1 MQRPITLVVVLAL
14 LSGCAMTRSESNIEY
29 KPKSLESL
37 SASNSLRGAA
47 IGQVIVVDARR
58 DPITRGPVTDGRV
71 ILNKRNGYGARTEG
85 VYAAEKPLGQ
95 YVRDSFDESLAKV
108 GVTKDKLSP
117 LEIEV
122 VLDGVDDPS
131 FERGF
136 FQAPALFLT
145 ISARVS
151 VKDTSTGKQVWR
163 QPILARSE
171 LTLKGLFFDA
181 DDVVRGLPGVIH
193 DLVSRCIASPGFASA
208 LRAAESKT

>member
-1 MQRPITLVVVLAL
+1 
-14 LSGCAMTRSESNIEY
+14 MTRSESSIEY
-29 KPKSLESL
+29 KPKSLESP
-37 SASNSLRGAA
+37 SASNNLRGAA

-95 YVRDSFDESLAKV
+95 YVRDSFDESLAKA

-117 LEIEV
+117 FEIEV
-122 VLDGVDDPS
+122 VLDAVDDPS